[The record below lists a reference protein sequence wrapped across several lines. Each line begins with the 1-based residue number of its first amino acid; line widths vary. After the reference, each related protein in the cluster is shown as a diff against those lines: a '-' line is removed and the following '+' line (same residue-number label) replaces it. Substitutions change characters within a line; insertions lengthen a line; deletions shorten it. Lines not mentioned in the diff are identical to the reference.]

1 MLMKKAKKAE
11 KIQKPSKKR
20 KIIIFIILLLLVAGG
35 TVAALYFLKGKTP
48 EEIISVIT
56 EDKKEPEPVHYY
68 DNLTGEEIASEDE
81 NKGRINCIQIP
92 NGTDARPQV
101 GLHDAKIVYE
111 AIAEGGITRFA
122 ALYRN
127 SDSDVIGPV
136 RSLRMYYL
144 EWDLPYDCTIVHAG
158 GVKAAVQRAEK
169 YAHLSESATYMWR
182 DYSAYY
188 APNNLFTSPALLEK
202 FNNSKGYTTSS
213 PKTFPRMTPKESE
226 AEREEIKGDT
236 EAKYTAAN
244 SIYVHITTAQNYN
257 VKYTYDADTNSYLR
271 AYEGK
276 SGKHMS
282 YTCKNTGKSGNKI
295 KPQKDC
301 GAATQLAPKVVVVM
315 KVPEELNSDN
325 HYREEIATTGSG
337 DAWIFQNGIAIEAT
351 WSRKNDEA
359 GLEFKDR
366 KTGNEIKLAPG
377 QTWITA
383 VAKRYGYV
391 KY

>member
-1 MLMKKAKKAE
+1 MNKAKKDKKLKKHP
-11 KIQKPSKKR
+11 KIR
-20 KIIIFIILLLLVAGG
+20 KFIVFIILFLVIASG
-35 TVAALYFLKGKTP
+35 TVAAIWLVKGKNP
-48 EEIISVIT
+48 GEIISAIT
-56 EDKKEPEPVHYY
+56 EQVAEEPEPIRYY

-122 ALYRN
+122 AIYRN
-127 SDSDVIGPV
+127 ADVDVIGPV

-144 EWDLPYDCTIVHAG
+144 EWDLPYDCTIIHAG

-188 APNNLFTSPALLEK
+188 APNNLFTSPELLNK
-202 FNNSKGYTTSS
+202 FNSSKKYNESD
-213 PKTFPRMTPKESE
+213 PKTFARMTPKESE
-226 AEREEIKGDT
+226 AELKEIENDS
-236 EAKYTAAN
+236 EDKYKKAD
-244 SIYVHITTAQNYN
+244 SIYVHVTTAQNYN
-257 VKYTYDADTNSYLR
+257 VKYTYNAKSNSYLR
-271 AYEGK
+271 AYEGN

-282 YTCKNTGKSGNKI
+282 YTCRNTGKSGNKI

-301 GAATQLAPKVVVVM
+301 GQATQLAPKVVVVM

-325 HYREEIATTGSG
+325 HYREEITTTGSG
-337 DAWIFQNGIAIEAT
+337 DAWVFQNGIVIEGT
-351 WSRKNDEA
+351 WSRKKDTDQ
-359 GLEFKDR
+359 LVFKD
-366 KTGNEIKLAPG
+366 KTGEVIKLAPG